1 MTPVQL
7 DCAYSMQLDGT
18 VKARAEK
25 ENLRHLALMAR
36 EAMNRRGAELSMPAD
51 GARLWIWSDLH
62 FDDERIRRHAKRPFP
77 TIRTMNWA
85 LRDRWREAVAPHDT
99 VVCAG
104 DLGGRRNIFGRL
116 KPPCAN
122 LPGRKVVVLG
132 NHDFTRFRWR
142 ERPLGTDASVMT
154 LVIDTD
160 PPLLVAHVPLVV
172 VPDGCVNVHGHHHD
186 FRALETGPWINV
198 SVEQT
203 GYRPLDV
210 RTQVLPLA
218 RVLVAGRTPEGATTI
233 EQRVLSLKLA
243 IKPFGV
249 GALAIGLPLL
259 PSDIYRDGAQDCR
272 RRRYGLSQPDQR

>member
-7 DCAYSMQLDGT
+7 DCAYSMQLDGM
-18 VKARAEK
+18 VKAGIEK

-36 EAMNRRGAELSMPAD
+36 EAMNRCGAELSLPAD
-51 GARLWIWSDLH
+51 GTRLWIWSDLH
-62 FDDERIRRHAKRPFP
+62 FDDERIRWRAKRPFR
-77 TIRTMNWA
+77 TIDAMNGT
-85 LRDRWREAVAPHDT
+85 LRDHWREAVAPSDT

-104 DLGGRRNIFGRL
+104 DLGGRRNILGRW
-116 KPPCAN
+116 KPPCGN

-142 ERPLGTDASVMT
+142 ERPMGADATVMT
-154 LVIDTD
+154 LVIHTD
-160 PPLLVAHVPLVV
+160 PPLLVTHVPLVA

-186 FRALETGPWINV
+186 FRPLGTGPWINV

-218 RVLVAGRTPEGATTI
+218 RALVGGRTPAGATTI
-233 EQRVLSLKLA
+233 DRIARAGLA
-243 IKPFGV
+243 
-249 GALAIGLPLL
+249 
-259 PSDIYRDGAQDCR
+259 D
-272 RRRYGLSQPDQR
+272 